1 MGITE
6 DQIAENSDFI
16 KAYIEQKQ
24 SNGVDSA
31 PSPAEDKRGKAP
43 PPPPPSAPPAPKS
56 SSISPQHTGN
66 STGSR
71 RGAPPPPPP
80 SRRTRA
86 EAEEESPASTREPSP
101 PRPRFRAPPPIA
113 DAGKFA
119 HSNGPPLPGRQR
131 ALSGANP
138 GPPPPPRPPKT
149 PMDDSQARFGV
160 PPPFQG
166 ERKVS
171 APPAPPSRN
180 PAPPGP
186 PPRPPPRSSSPAV
199 PPQLPPKVPHGPGS
213 TSAPPPPPPR
223 SPASQPP
230 PPPPVPAASRPTP
243 PPPASSAVPPPP
255 PPPPT
260 SSSVPPPPPPP
271 PPHPSSSPSPS
282 VPPPPPPPTSSVAAP
297 PPPPPPPPPSSSRG
311 PPAPPPPPPPP
322 SSGIPPPPPPP
333 GRGPLAPPPPP
344 PPAPAGGAPPPP
356 PPPAAGAPP
365 PPPPP
370 AGGAAPPLPT
380 PAGGRDDLMAAIRAS
395 GGKGGGGLRKVKDTD
410 KKDRSAAMVPGSANE
425 SSAASTGGGAAQ
437 GGMAG
442 ALKAA
447 LDKRKQKVSGS
458 DDEKDDDDDWLFDL
472 RRSNAAAESKL
483 NRTGG
488 PALVDEGT
496 EGLNF
501 GRGLA
506 AKASNELRL
515 RCTEFDNNGNVTLVN
530 GEFRKSELI
539 AKVAKRTTKYGLLP
553 RDLRKI
559 DSSTLPHIL
568 VRPSAILINLL
579 HLRVLIK
586 ADRVLVFD
594 AYGSTD
600 SYMQS
605 LFVYD
610 LEGKLRQKQSQ
621 GAQSL
626 PYEFRALEA
635 VLISVTTGLEEE
647 FNGVREPV
655 VRVLRALEEDID
667 RDKLRHLLI
676 YSKKLGSFE
685 QKARLV
691 RDAID
696 DLLEADD
703 DLAAMY
709 LTERAEGVQRQEHD
723 HQEVEMLLESY
734 HKVCDEIV
742 QESGNLVTG
751 IRNTEEVVKAILDA
765 NRNSLMLLDLK
776 FSIGTLGLATGT
788 LFSALYGMNLKN
800 FIEES
805 DFGFGGVSVICF
817 AITAVVC
824 VYGLA
829 KLRKLQRVRMWGEA
843 GVGGSPMVSLPT
855 RNSALTAHRSNW
867 RADSIEPVWGSLP
880 GEGRAER
887 IRRLKDSA
895 AAAAAKSAA
904 TEPTAQRAAALRNA
918 TRSQPK
924 QSSDSATHG
933 AAANTGGDSA

>member
-1 MGITE
+1 ML
-6 DQIAENSDFI
+6 S
-16 KAYIEQKQ
+16 
-24 SNGVDSA
+24 
-31 PSPAEDKRGKAP
+31 P
-43 PPPPPSAPPAPKS
+43 PPLK
-56 SSISPQHTGN
+56 
-66 STGSR
+66 
-71 RGAPPPPPP
+71 
-80 SRRTRA
+80 
-86 EAEEESPASTREPSP
+86 
-101 PRPRFRAPPPIA
+101 
-113 DAGKFA
+113 
-119 HSNGPPLPGRQR
+119 
-131 ALSGANP
+131 
-138 GPPPPPRPPKT
+138 
-149 PMDDSQARFGV
+149 
-160 PPPFQG
+160 
-166 ERKVS
+166 
-171 APPAPPSRN
+171 
-180 PAPPGP
+180 
-186 PPRPPPRSSSPAV
+186 PAV
-199 PPQLPPKVPHGPGS
+199 PSASLLRYLRSQSENTNVF
-213 TSAPPPPPPR
+213 TSACR
-223 SPASQPP
+223 TSRKSQVHNQP
-230 PPPPVPAASRPTP
+230 SRML
-243 PPPASSAVPPPP
+243 ALRN
-255 PPPPT
+255 T
-260 SSSVPPPPPPP
+260 SSWAYITPLRCRATLETNFLPVSTISRSRG
-271 PPHPSSSPSPS
+271 PSRCRASLDQSPSPIT
-282 VPPPPPPPTSSVAAP
+282 VF
-297 PPPPPPPPPSSSRG
+297 SR
-311 PPAPPPPPPPP
+311 ATHTK
-322 SSGIPPPPPPP
+322 S
-333 GRGPLAPPPPP
+333 RPL
-344 PPAPAGGAPPPP
+344 
-356 PPPAAGAPP
+356 
-365 PPPPP
+365 
-370 AGGAAPPLPT
+370 
-380 PAGGRDDLMAAIRAS
+380 
-395 GGKGGGGLRKVKDTD
+395 LR
-410 KKDRSAAMVPGSANE
+410 R
-425 SSAASTGGGAAQ
+425 
-437 GGMAG
+437 
-442 ALKAA
+442 
-447 LDKRKQKVSGS
+447 
-458 DDEKDDDDDWLFDL
+458 LFDL
-472 RRSNAAAESKL
+472 RRSKAAAEAKL
-483 NRTGG
+483 NRAGG
-488 PALVDEGT
+488 PALVDEGA

-515 RCTEFDNNGNVTLVN
+515 RCTEFDNNGDVTLVN

-539 AKVAKRTTKYGLLP
+539 AKYGLLP

-621 GAQSL
+621 GAQAL

-635 VLISVTTGLEEE
+635 VLISVTAGLEEE

-742 QESGNLVTG
+742 QASGNLVTG

-887 IRRLKDSA
+887 IRRLKDGA

-918 TRSQPK
+918 NKSQPK
-924 QSSDSATHG
+924 QSGDSANHE
-933 AAANTGGDSA
+933 AATNIGGDSA

>member
-1 MGITE
+1 ML
-6 DQIAENSDFI
+6 
-16 KAYIEQKQ
+16 
-24 SNGVDSA
+24 
-31 PSPAEDKRGKAP
+31 SPQPLKPAV
-43 PPPPPSAPPAPKS
+43 PSASLLCYLRSQSENTHFFTSACGTARK
-56 SSISPQHTGN
+56 PQAHN
-66 STGSR
+66 Q
-71 RGAPPPPPP
+71 P
-80 SRRTRA
+80 SRMICLRNSSTWTRTTPLRCRA
-86 EAEEESPASTREPSP
+86 TVDTSILPASTLSRGRGSPRCRASPTPSTTP
-101 PRPRFRAPPPIA
+101 VILFSRASHTKSRPLLRRLFELRRNRAAA
-113 DAGKFA
+113 DA
-119 HSNGPPLPGRQR
+119 
-131 ALSGANP
+131 
-138 GPPPPPRPPKT
+138 
-149 PMDDSQARFGV
+149 
-160 PPPFQG
+160 
-166 ERKVS
+166 
-171 APPAPPSRN
+171 
-180 PAPPGP
+180 
-186 PPRPPPRSSSPAV
+186 
-199 PPQLPPKVPHGPGS
+199 
-213 TSAPPPPPPR
+213 
-223 SPASQPP
+223 
-230 PPPPVPAASRPTP
+230 
-243 PPPASSAVPPPP
+243 
-255 PPPPT
+255 
-260 SSSVPPPPPPP
+260 
-271 PPHPSSSPSPS
+271 
-282 VPPPPPPPTSSVAAP
+282 
-297 PPPPPPPPPSSSRG
+297 
-311 PPAPPPPPPPP
+311 
-322 SSGIPPPPPPP
+322 
-333 GRGPLAPPPPP
+333 
-344 PPAPAGGAPPPP
+344 
-356 PPPAAGAPP
+356 
-365 PPPPP
+365 
-370 AGGAAPPLPT
+370 
-380 PAGGRDDLMAAIRAS
+380 
-395 GGKGGGGLRKVKDTD
+395 
-410 KKDRSAAMVPGSANE
+410 
-425 SSAASTGGGAAQ
+425 
-437 GGMAG
+437 
-442 ALKAA
+442 
-447 LDKRKQKVSGS
+447 
-458 DDEKDDDDDWLFDL
+458 
-472 RRSNAAAESKL
+472 KL
-483 NRTGG
+483 NRTGE
-488 PALVDEGT
+488 PTLVDEGT

-539 AKVAKRTTKYGLLP
+539 AKYGLLP

-610 LEGKLRQKQSQ
+610 LEGKLRQKQTQ
-621 GAQSL
+621 GAGAL

-635 VLISVTTGLEEE
+635 VLISVTAGLEEE

-676 YSKKLGSFE
+676 YSKRLGTFE

-709 LTERAEGVQRQEHD
+709 LTERADGVQRQEHD

-742 QESGNLVTG
+742 QSGGNLVTG

-805 DFGFGGVSVICF
+805 DLGFGAVSVTCF

-843 GVGGSPMVSLPT
+843 GAGGTPMVPLPT
-855 RNSALTAHRSNW
+855 RHGALTGHRSNW

-887 IRRLKDSA
+887 IRRLKDGA
-895 AAAAAKSAA
+895 AAVAAKSGA
-904 TEPTAQRAAALRNA
+904 TEPTAQRAATLKNA
-918 TRSQPK
+918 AISQPK
-924 QSSDSATHG
+924 QADDC
-933 AAANTGGDSA
+933 AA